1 MNITPVGSPLTTKME
16 ERPVQPV
23 EQYAAVSGVAGKTAA
38 AEAAPSREDLSAA
51 VKKINESMPASAQS
65 LQFSIDEDSKDIVV
79 KVIDLN
85 TKEIVRQIPSK
96 EALEI
101 AKSLDKM
108 RGLLLHQTA

>member
-1 MNITPVGSPLTTKME
+1 MKME

-23 EQYAAVSGVAGKTAA
+23 EQQGAVSGVASKAA
-38 AEAAPSREDLSAA
+38 ATGAPPSREDLSAA

-65 LQFSIDEDSKDIVV
+65 LEFSIDEDSEDIVV
-79 KVIDLN
+79 KIIDQS

-108 RGLLLHQTA
+108 RGLLLRQTA